1 MEDKIIDILVKV
13 CEDDSIRTNKEID
26 LIESGLL
33 DSLAFIT
40 LLEEI
45 DEEFGIELQPTQIN
59 PDVWRSVKSIK
70 EIIEAK
76 LNS

>member
-70 EIIEAK
+70 EIIEEK